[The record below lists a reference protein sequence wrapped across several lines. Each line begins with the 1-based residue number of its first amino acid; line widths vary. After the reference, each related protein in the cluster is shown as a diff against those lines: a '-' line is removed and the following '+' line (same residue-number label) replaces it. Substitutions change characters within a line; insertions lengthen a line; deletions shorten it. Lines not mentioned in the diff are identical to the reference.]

1 MTFVVGR
8 HGSGADI
15 QVPPSFTFV
24 SRMHARISAFP
35 GGRYLLEDLNSSN
48 GTFVLAHGM
57 WEQVT
62 RADVDATTPILLAD
76 YQTSIAELLRG
87 LPLRIRSQP
96 LTTQPVPRPVPS
108 PVPPPPL
115 RPAAVGPAHQPPEAV
130 ADENALPI
138 EALLKMAGLGDL
150 VRVVTTLHVPLRGIR
165 ALVAEDRKALTQALV
180 AFAAF
185 LTIVPFVHKEVIMRF
200 GSLVGYPLV
209 AQGQAVENGTVV
221 HIVAIVSGILGF
233 MVMYALPRSLYAP
246 SARNL
251 VVATNIYAAMY
262 CAFYTSVADLVKML
276 LWAATGSLTLPTIF
290 GLLVIAA
297 TFAFQ
302 LYIWRTILALRWGPM
317 VVFLAVAL
325 AFGFLHGFILGAL
338 GLVKLA

>member
-1 MTFVVGR
+1 MTFVIGR

-15 QVPPSFTFV
+15 QVPPSYTFV

-96 LTTQPVPRPVPS
+96 LNTQPVPQAMARAALAMPQAQ
-108 PVPPPPL
+108 
-115 RPAAVGPAHQPPEAV
+115 PAASAPAPHA
-130 ADENALPI
+130 ADADSLPI
-138 EALLKMAGLGDL
+138 EALLKAAGLGDL
-150 VRVVTTLHVPLRGIR
+150 VRVVTTLHAPLRGIR
-165 ALVAEDRKALTQALV
+165 ALVAEDRKALAQALV
-180 AFAAF
+180 AYAAF
-185 LTIVPFVHKEVIMRF
+185 LTVVPFVHKEIIMRL
-200 GSLVGYPLV
+200 GSLVSYPIV
-209 AQGQAVENGTVV
+209 AQGQALENSAVV

-233 MVMYALPRSLYAP
+233 LVMYALPRSLYAP

-262 CAFYTSVADLVKML
+262 CAFYTSLADLVKML
-276 LWAATGSLTLPTIF
+276 LWAVTGSLALPTVF
-290 GLLVIAA
+290 GLGAIAL

-302 LYIWRTILALRWGPM
+302 LYVWRTILNLRWGPM
-317 VVFLAVAL
+317 ALFLAVGL
-325 AFGFLHGFILGAL
+325 VFGFLHGFILAAL
-338 GLVKLA
+338 GLLKFAA

>member
-1 MTFVVGR
+1 MTFVIGR

-15 QVPPSFTFV
+15 QVPPHYTFV

-96 LTTQPVPRPVPS
+96 LNTQPVPHAMARAALATPQAQ
-108 PVPPPPL
+108 
-115 RPAAVGPAHQPPEAV
+115 PAAHES
-130 ADENALPI
+130 ADGDGIPI
-138 EALLKMAGLGDL
+138 EMLLKTVGLGDL
-150 VRVVTTLHVPLRGIR
+150 VRVVTTLHAPLRGIR
-165 ALVAEDRKALTQALV
+165 ALVAEDRKALAQALV
-180 AFAAF
+180 AYAAF
-185 LTIVPFVHKEVIMRF
+185 LTVVPFVHKEIIMRL
-200 GSLVGYPLV
+200 GSLVSYPIV

-233 MVMYALPRSLYAP
+233 LVMYALPKSLYAP

-251 VVATNIYAAMY
+251 VVATNIYATMY
-262 CAFYTSVADLVKML
+262 CAFYTSMADLVKML
-276 LWAATGSLTLPTIF
+276 LWAVTGSLALPTVF
-290 GLLVIAA
+290 GLGVIAL

-302 LYIWRTILALRWGPM
+302 LYIWRTILNLRWGPM
-317 VVFLAVAL
+317 ALFLAVGL
-325 AFGFLHGFILGAL
+325 AFGFLHGFVLAAM
-338 GLVKLA
+338 GLLKFA

>member
-1 MTFVVGR
+1 MAMTFVIGR

-15 QVPPSFTFV
+15 QAPARYTFV

-96 LTTQPVPRPVPS
+96 LATQPVPQAMHRAS
-108 PVPPPPL
+108 PGAE
-115 RPAAVGPAHQPPEAV
+115 PAAPAPTAREAS
-130 ADENALPI
+130 DGDDLPV
-138 EALLKMAGLGDL
+138 EMLLKTVGLGDL
-150 VRVVTTLHVPLRGIR
+150 VRVVTTLHAPLRGIR

-185 LTIVPFVHKEVIMRF
+185 LTIVPFVHKEVIMRL
-200 GSLVGYPLV
+200 GSLVSYPLV
-209 AQGQAVENGTVV
+209 AQGQAVENATVV

-233 MVMYALPRSLYAP
+233 MVMYALPKSLYVP

-251 VVATNIYAAMY
+251 VVASNIYATMY
-262 CAFYTSVADLVKML
+262 CAFYTSAADLVKML
-276 LWAATGSLTLPTIF
+276 LWAVTGSLALPTTF
-290 GLLVIAA
+290 GLIVMAL

-302 LYIWRTILALRWGPM
+302 LYIWRTILHLRWGPM
-317 VVFLAVAL
+317 ALFLAVGL
-325 AFGFLHGFILGAL
+325 VFGFLHGFILGAM
-338 GLVKLA
+338 GLLKFA